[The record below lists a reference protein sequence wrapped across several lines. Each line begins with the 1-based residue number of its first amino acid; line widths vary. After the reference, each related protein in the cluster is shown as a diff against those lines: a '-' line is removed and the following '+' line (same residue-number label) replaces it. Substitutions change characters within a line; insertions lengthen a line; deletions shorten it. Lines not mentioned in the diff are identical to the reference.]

1 MKIKE
6 NKVLLECIL
15 FGMHSFL
22 AICEVLAYNE
32 KNGNGALIGVIDM
45 NEKKKALVFP
55 LILDGA
61 TGTELTK
68 RGMPQGACT
77 ERFVLE
83 HPDVITALQ
92 QEYIA
97 AGSDAV
103 LAPTFGAN
111 RPTLERHGFKP
122 EKVGQVCRDLFAIT
136 KAHAAGKLIAGD
148 MSPTGFLM
156 QPFGDTAPET
166 VYNIYREQAA
176 TLLDCGVD
184 FFFIETM
191 IAAAEARLAV
201 RAVRDLS
208 KDIPVFVSMTV
219 NENGRTMYGDSL
231 DAVLLTLIPFDIQG
245 FGCNC
250 SIGPDVIAKALKPAA
265 PIAKRY
271 GIPLIAKPN
280 AGMPVTDENGTHFP
294 LTPKDMAGAVD
305 GFVGLGVGI
314 FGGCCGTTPAH
325 IEAIAGAAKATEK
338 ERFSDVEDLEE
349 GNYVSSSRVWAAVD
363 PAAPYTAVDGDSEDD
378 IYDLLDEVDPDEVLY
393 LELNEGAADVLI
405 RMDAFIPNPVVVC
418 GREEEI
424 EKLEKWLCRKVR

>member
-1 MKIKE
+1 M
-6 NKVLLECIL
+6 
-15 FGMHSFL
+15 
-22 AICEVLAYNE
+22 
-32 KNGNGALIGVIDM
+32 DM
-45 NEKKKALVFP
+45 RTELKFP

-83 HPDVITALQ
+83 HPDVITGLQ

-111 RPTLERHGFKP
+111 RPTLERHGYKAD
-122 EKVGQVCRDLFAIT
+122 EVERTCRDLFAIT

-156 QPFGDTAPET
+156 QPFGDTAPEI
-166 VYNIYREQAA
+166 VYESYREQAA

-191 IAAAEARLAV
+191 ITAAEARLAV

-219 NENGRTMYGDSL
+219 NENGRTMYGDAL
-231 DAVLLTLIPFDIQG
+231 DAVLMTLVPYNIQG

-250 SIGPDVIAKALKPAA
+250 SIGPDVIARALKPAA

-280 AGMPVTDENGTHFP
+280 AGMPVTDETGTRFP
-294 LTPKDMAGAVD
+294 LTPEDMAAAVD
-305 GFVGLGVGI
+305 GFVGMGVGI
-314 FGGCCGTTPAH
+314 FGGCCGTTPDH
-325 IEAIAGAAKATEK
+325 IAAIAKAARSSLL
-338 ERFSDVEDLEE
+338 ERASKVEALEE
-349 GNYVSSSRVWAAVD
+349 GNYVSSSRVWAAVEPD
-363 PAAPYTAVDGDSEDD
+363 AAYTVVDGDSEDD

-393 LELNEGAADVLI
+393 LDLQEGAADVLI
-405 RMDAFIPNPVVVC
+405 RMDAFIPNPIAVR
-418 GREEEI
+418 GEEEQI
-424 EKLEKWLCRKVR
+424 TKIEKWLCRKVR

>member
-1 MKIKE
+1 MDK
-6 NKVLLECIL
+6 
-15 FGMHSFL
+15 
-22 AICEVLAYNE
+22 
-32 KNGNGALIGVIDM
+32 KNGVL
-45 NEKKKALVFP
+45 KFP
-55 LILDGA
+55 MILDGA

-77 ERFVLE
+77 ERYVLE

-92 QEYIA
+92 REYIA

-111 RPTLERHGFKP
+111 RSTLERHGYKP
-122 EKVGQVCRDLFAIT
+122 EEVQQVCWDLYQIT
-136 KAHAAGKLIAGD
+136 KNHAKGKLVAGD
-148 MSPTGFLM
+148 MSPTGYLM

-166 VYNIYREQAA
+166 VYEIYREQAA
-176 TLLDCGVD
+176 TLLECGVD

-191 IAAAEARLAV
+191 ITAAEARLAV

-208 KDIPVFVSMTV
+208 QEIPVFVSMTV
-219 NENGRTMYGDSL
+219 NENGKTMYGDAL
-231 DAVLLTLIPFDIQG
+231 DAVLLTLIPYDIQG

-250 SIGPDVIAKALKPAA
+250 SIGPDVIARALKPAA

-271 GIPLIAKPN
+271 GIPLVAKPN
-280 AGMPVTDENGTHFP
+280 AGMPVTDESGTHFP
-294 LTPKDMAGAVD
+294 LQPADMAAAVD
-305 GFVGLGVGI
+305 RFVGMGVGV

-325 IEAIAGAAKATEK
+325 IAAIAQAARASEK
-338 ERFSDVEDLEE
+338 ERFSDVEPLPE

-363 PAAPYTAVDGDSEDD
+363 PDADYTPMDGDSEDD

-393 LELNEGAADVLI
+393 LELKEGAAEVLI
-405 RMDAFIPNPVVVC
+405 RMDAFIPNPIAVR

-424 EKLEKWLCRKVR
+424 IKLEKWLCRKVR

>member
-1 MKIKE
+1 M
-6 NKVLLECIL
+6 
-15 FGMHSFL
+15 
-22 AICEVLAYNE
+22 
-32 KNGNGALIGVIDM
+32 D
-45 NEKKKALVFP
+45 KKTELNFP

-83 HPDVITALQ
+83 HPDVITGLQ

-111 RPTLERHGFKP
+111 RPTLERHGYKAD
-122 EKVGQVCRDLFAIT
+122 EVEQTCRDLFAIT
-136 KAHAAGKLIAGD
+136 KAHAGGKLIAGD

-156 QPFGDTAPET
+156 QPFGDTAPEI
-166 VYNIYREQAA
+166 VYESYREQAA
-176 TLLDCGVD
+176 TLLDRGVD

-191 IAAAEARLAV
+191 ITAAEARLAV

-219 NENGRTMYGDSL
+219 NENGRTMYGDAL
-231 DAVLLTLIPFDIQG
+231 DAVLMTLVPYNIQG

-250 SIGPDVIAKALKPAA
+250 SIGPDVIARALKPAA
-265 PIAKRY
+265 PIAKHY

-280 AGMPVTDENGTHFP
+280 AGMPVTDETGTRFP
-294 LTPKDMAGAVD
+294 LTPEDMAAAVD
-305 GFVGLGVGI
+305 GFVGMGVGI
-314 FGGCCGTTPAH
+314 FGGCCGTTADH
-325 IEAIAGAAKATEK
+325 IAAIAKAARSSLL
-338 ERFSDVEDLEE
+338 ERASKVEALEE
-349 GNYVSSSRVWAAVD
+349 GNYVSSSRVWAAVEPD
-363 PAAPYTAVDGDSEDD
+363 AAYTVVDGDSEDD

-393 LELNEGAADVLI
+393 LDLQEGAADVLI
-405 RMDAFIPNPVVVC
+405 RMDAFIPNPIAVR
-418 GREEEI
+418 GEEEQI
-424 EKLEKWLCRKVR
+424 TKIEKWLCRKVR

>member
-1 MKIKE
+1 
-6 NKVLLECIL
+6 
-15 FGMHSFL
+15 
-22 AICEVLAYNE
+22 
-32 KNGNGALIGVIDM
+32 M
-45 NEKKKALVFP
+45 NEKKTVLHFP

-83 HPDVITALQ
+83 HPDIITGLQ

-111 RPTLERHGFKP
+111 RSTLERHGFKS
-122 EKVGQVCRDLFAIT
+122 EEVESVCRNLFAIT
-136 KAHAAGKLIAGD
+136 KAHTADKLIAGD

-176 TLLDCGVD
+176 TLLECGVD

-191 IAAAEARLAV
+191 ITAAEARLAV
-201 RAVRDLS
+201 RAVRDLN
-208 KDIPVFVSMTV
+208 KDIPVLVSMTV
-219 NENGRTMYGDSL
+219 NENGRTMYGDCL
-231 DAVLLTLIPFDIQG
+231 DAVLLTLVPYDIQG

-250 SIGPDVIAKALKPAA
+250 SIGPEVIARALKPAA

-294 LTPKDMAGAVD
+294 LTPEDMAAAVD
-305 GFVGLGVGI
+305 GFVGMGVGV

-325 IEAIAGAAKATEK
+325 IEAIAKAAKNSPI
-338 ERFSDVEDLEE
+338 ERAADVEAVEA
-349 GNYVSSSRVWAAVD
+349 GNYVSSSRVWAAVEQN
-363 PAAPYTAVDGDSEDD
+363 AEYTAVDGDSEDD

-393 LELNEGAADVLI
+393 LELQEGAADVLI
-405 RMDAFIPNPVVVC
+405 RMDAFIPNPVAVR
-418 GREEEI
+418 GDEGEI
-424 EKLEKWLCRKVR
+424 EKIEKWLCRKVR

>member
-1 MKIKE
+1 
-6 NKVLLECIL
+6 
-15 FGMHSFL
+15 
-22 AICEVLAYNE
+22 
-32 KNGNGALIGVIDM
+32 M
-45 NEKKKALVFP
+45 NEKKTVLTFP

-83 HPDVITALQ
+83 HPDIITGLQ

-111 RPTLERHGFKP
+111 RSTLERHGYKS
-122 EKVGQVCRDLFAIT
+122 EEVEQVCRDLFAIT
-136 KAHAAGKLIAGD
+136 KAHAVGKLIAGD

-191 IAAAEARLAV
+191 ITAAEARLAV
-201 RAVRDLS
+201 RAVRDLD
-208 KDIPVFVSMTV
+208 KEIPVFVSMTV
-219 NENGRTMYGDSL
+219 NENGRTMYGDAL
-231 DAVLLTLIPFDIQG
+231 DAVLLTLVPYDIQG

-250 SIGPDVIAKALKPAA
+250 SIGPDVIARALKPAA

-294 LTPKDMAGAVD
+294 LTPDDMAAAVD
-305 GFVGLGVGI
+305 GFVGMGVGV

-325 IEAIAGAAKATEK
+325 IAAIAQAARTSAV
-338 ERFSDVEDLEE
+338 ERGSDVEPLED
-349 GNYVSSSRVWAAVD
+349 GNYVSSSRVWAAVEPD
-363 PAAPYTAVDGDSEDD
+363 AEYTAVDGDSEDD

-393 LELNEGAADVLI
+393 LELREGAGDVLI
-405 RMDAFIPNPVVVC
+405 RMDAFIPNPVAVR
-418 GREEEI
+418 GDEGEI
-424 EKLEKWLCRKVR
+424 EKIEKWLCRKVR

>member
-1 MKIKE
+1 MDAMK
-6 NKVLLECIL
+6 NR
-15 FGMHSFL
+15 
-22 AICEVLAYNE
+22 
-32 KNGNGALIGVIDM
+32 AL
-45 NEKKKALVFP
+45 KYP

-68 RGMPQGACT
+68 RGMPQGVCT

-111 RPTLERHGFKP
+111 RPTLERHGYASG
-122 EKVGQVCRDLFAIT
+122 EVEQVCRDLFAIT
-136 KAHAAGKLIAGD
+136 KTHAGGRLIAGD
-148 MSPTGFLM
+148 MSPTGYLM
-156 QPFGDTAPET
+156 KPFGDTSPET
-166 VYNIYREQAA
+166 VYEIYREQAA
-176 TLLDCGVD
+176 TLLKCGVD

-201 RAVRDLS
+201 RAVRDLD
-208 KDIPVFVSMTV
+208 KQIPVFVSMTV
-219 NENGRTMYGDSL
+219 NENGRTMYGDCL
-231 DAVLLTLIPFDIQG
+231 DAVLLTLIPYDIQG

-250 SIGPDVIAKALKPAA
+250 SIGPDVIARALKPAA

-280 AGMPVTDENGTHFP
+280 AGMPVTDENGTLFP
-294 LTPKDMAGAVD
+294 LQPADMAAAVD
-305 GFVGLGVGI
+305 GFVGMGVGI

-325 IEAIAGAAKATEK
+325 IAAIAQAARGSEK
-338 ERFSDVEDLEE
+338 IPFADVEAVTE
-349 GNYVSSSRVWAAVD
+349 GNYVASSRVWASVD
-363 PAAPYTAVDGDSEDD
+363 PDADYTAVNGDSEDD
-378 IYDLLDEVDPDEVLY
+378 LYDILDEVDPDEVLY
-393 LELNEGAADVLI
+393 LQLDEGAADVLI
-405 RMDAFIPNPVVVC
+405 RMDAFIPNPIAVQ

-424 EKLEKWLCRKVR
+424 VKLEKWLCRKVR

>member
-1 MKIKE
+1 MDEQKTR
-6 NKVLLECIL
+6 LT
-15 FGMHSFL
+15 
-22 AICEVLAYNE
+22 
-32 KNGNGALIGVIDM
+32 
-45 NEKKKALVFP
+45 FP
-55 LILDGA
+55 MILDGA

-68 RGMPQGACT
+68 RGMPQGVCT

-83 HPDVITALQ
+83 HPDVITTLQ

-111 RPTLERHGFKP
+111 RPTLERHGFRP
-122 EKVGQVCRDLFAIT
+122 EEVTQVCRDLFGVT
-136 KAHAAGKLIAGD
+136 KAHAVGKLIAGD

-156 QPFGDTAPET
+156 QPFGDTPPEK
-166 VYNIYREQAA
+166 VYEIYREQAA

-208 KDIPVFVSMTV
+208 KDIPVLVSVTV
-219 NENGRTMYGDSL
+219 NENGRTMYGDAL
-231 DAVLLTLIPFDIQG
+231 DAVLLTLIPYDIQG

-250 SIGPDVIAKALKPAA
+250 SIGPDVIARALKPAA

-294 LTPKDMAGAVD
+294 LTPEDMAAAVD
-305 GFVGLGVGI
+305 GFVGMGVGI

-325 IEAIAGAAKATEK
+325 IETIARAAKATEK
-338 ERFSDVEDLEE
+338 ERFSDVEAVAE
-349 GNYVSSSRVWAAVD
+349 GAYVSSTRVWAAVD
-363 PAAPYTAVDGDSEDD
+363 PEAVYTAVDGDSEDD

-393 LELNEGAADVLI
+393 LELREGAAEVLI
-405 RMDAFIPNPVVVC
+405 RMDAFIPNPVAVR

-424 EKLEKWLCRKVR
+424 ETVEKWLCRKMC

>member
-1 MKIKE
+1 MDKK
-6 NKVLLECIL
+6 
-15 FGMHSFL
+15 S
-22 AICEVLAYNE
+22 
-32 KNGNGALIGVIDM
+32 ALT
-45 NEKKKALVFP
+45 FP

-83 HPDVITALQ
+83 HPDVITGLQ

-111 RPTLERHGFKP
+111 RPTLERHGYKP
-122 EKVGQVCRDLFAIT
+122 EEVCRTCRDLFGIT

-148 MSPTGFLM
+148 MSPTGYLM

-176 TLLDCGVD
+176 TLLECGVD

-219 NENGRTMYGDSL
+219 NENGRTMYGDAL
-231 DAVLLTLIPFDIQG
+231 DAVLLTLIPYNIQG

-250 SIGPDVIAKALKPAA
+250 SIGPDVIARALMPAA

-271 GIPLIAKPN
+271 GVPLIAKPN
-280 AGMPVTDENGTHFP
+280 AGMPITDENGTHFP
-294 LTPKDMAGAVD
+294 LKPEDMAAAVE
-305 GFVGLGVGI
+305 GFVGMGVGI

-325 IEAIAGAAKATEK
+325 IAAIAHAAKTCGKMRGA
-338 ERFSDVEDLEE
+338 DVEPVEE
-349 GNYVSSSRVWAAVD
+349 GNYVSSSRVWAAVEHN
-363 PAAPYTAVDGDSEDD
+363 AEYTPVDGDSEDD
-378 IYDLLDEVDPDEVLY
+378 IYDLIDEVDPDEVLY
-393 LELNEGAADVLI
+393 LELKDGAADVLI
-405 RMDAFIPNPVVVC
+405 RMDAFIPNPVAVC
-418 GREEEI
+418 GEEKEI
-424 EKLEKWLCRKVR
+424 VKVEKWLCRKVR

>member
-1 MKIKE
+1 
-6 NKVLLECIL
+6 
-15 FGMHSFL
+15 
-22 AICEVLAYNE
+22 
-32 KNGNGALIGVIDM
+32 M
-45 NEKKKALVFP
+45 NEKKTVLHFP

-83 HPDVITALQ
+83 HPDIITGLQ

-111 RPTLERHGFKP
+111 RSTLERHGFKS
-122 EKVGQVCRDLFAIT
+122 EEVESVCRNLFAIT
-136 KAHAAGKLIAGD
+136 KAHATGKLIAGD

-166 VYNIYREQAA
+166 VYNIYREQAT
-176 TLLDCGVD
+176 TLLECGVD

-191 IAAAEARLAV
+191 ITAAEARLAV
-201 RAVRDLS
+201 RAVRDLN
-208 KDIPVFVSMTV
+208 KDIPVLVSMTV
-219 NENGRTMYGDSL
+219 NENGRTMYGDCL
-231 DAVLLTLIPFDIQG
+231 DAVLLTLIPYDIQG

-250 SIGPDVIAKALKPAA
+250 SIGPEVIARALKPAA

-294 LTPKDMAGAVD
+294 LTPEDMAAAVD
-305 GFVGLGVGI
+305 GFVGMGVGV

-325 IEAIAGAAKATEK
+325 IEAIAKAAKNSPI
-338 ERFSDVEDLEE
+338 ERAADVEAVES
-349 GNYVSSSRVWAAVD
+349 GNYVSSSRVWAAVEQN
-363 PAAPYTAVDGDSEDD
+363 AEYTAVDGDSEDD

-393 LELNEGAADVLI
+393 LELQKGAADVLI
-405 RMDAFIPNPVVVC
+405 RMDAFIPNPVAVR
-418 GREEEI
+418 GDEGEI
-424 EKLEKWLCRKVR
+424 EKIEKWLCRKVR

>member
-1 MKIKE
+1 MDK
-6 NKVLLECIL
+6 
-15 FGMHSFL
+15 
-22 AICEVLAYNE
+22 
-32 KNGNGALIGVIDM
+32 KNGVL
-45 NEKKKALVFP
+45 KFP
-55 LILDGA
+55 MILDGA

-77 ERFVLE
+77 ERYVLE

-111 RPTLERHGFKP
+111 RSTLERHGYKP
-122 EKVGQVCRDLFAIT
+122 EEVQQVCWDLYQIT
-136 KAHAAGKLIAGD
+136 KNHAKGKLVAGD
-148 MSPTGFLM
+148 MSPTGYLM

-166 VYNIYREQAA
+166 VYEIYREQAA
-176 TLLDCGVD
+176 TLLECGVD

-191 IAAAEARLAV
+191 ITAAEARLAV

-208 KDIPVFVSMTV
+208 QEIPVFVSMTV
-219 NENGRTMYGDSL
+219 NENGKTMYGDAL
-231 DAVLLTLIPFDIQG
+231 DAVLLTLIPYDIQG

-250 SIGPDVIAKALKPAA
+250 SIGPDVIARALKPAA

-271 GIPLIAKPN
+271 GIPLVAKPN
-280 AGMPVTDENGTHFP
+280 AGMPVTDESGTHFP
-294 LTPKDMAGAVD
+294 LQPADMAAAVD
-305 GFVGLGVGI
+305 RFVGMGVGV

-325 IEAIAGAAKATEK
+325 IAAIAQAARASEK
-338 ERFSDVEDLEE
+338 ERFSDVEPLPE

-363 PAAPYTAVDGDSEDD
+363 PDADYTPMDGDSEDD

-393 LELNEGAADVLI
+393 LELEEGAAEVLI
-405 RMDAFIPNPVVVC
+405 RMDAFIPNPIAVR

-424 EKLEKWLCRKVR
+424 LKLEKWLCRKVR

>member
-1 MKIKE
+1 MDK
-6 NKVLLECIL
+6 
-15 FGMHSFL
+15 
-22 AICEVLAYNE
+22 
-32 KNGNGALIGVIDM
+32 KNGVL
-45 NEKKKALVFP
+45 KFP
-55 LILDGA
+55 MILDGA

-77 ERFVLE
+77 ERYVLE

-111 RPTLERHGFKP
+111 RSTLERHGYKP
-122 EKVGQVCRDLFAIT
+122 EEVQQVCWDLYQIT
-136 KAHAAGKLIAGD
+136 KNHAKGKLVAGD
-148 MSPTGFLM
+148 MSPTGYLM

-166 VYNIYREQAA
+166 VYEIYREQAA
-176 TLLDCGVD
+176 TLLECGVD

-191 IAAAEARLAV
+191 ITAAEARLAV

-208 KDIPVFVSMTV
+208 QEIPVFVSMTV
-219 NENGRTMYGDSL
+219 NENGKTMYGDAL
-231 DAVLLTLIPFDIQG
+231 DAVLLTLIPYDIQG

-250 SIGPDVIAKALKPAA
+250 SIGPDVIARALKPAA

-271 GIPLIAKPN
+271 GIPLVAKPN
-280 AGMPVTDENGTHFP
+280 AGMPVTDESGTHFP
-294 LTPKDMAGAVD
+294 LQPADMAAAVD
-305 GFVGLGVGI
+305 RFVGMGVGV

-325 IEAIAGAAKATEK
+325 IAAIAQAARASEK
-338 ERFSDVEDLEE
+338 ERFSDVEPLPE

-363 PAAPYTAVDGDSEDD
+363 PDADYTPMDGDSEDD

-393 LELNEGAADVLI
+393 LELKEGAAEVLI
-405 RMDAFIPNPVVVC
+405 RMDAFIPNPIAVR

-424 EKLEKWLCRKVR
+424 IKLEKWLCRKVR